1 MRWAPVEPEP
11 QTFAFRARAEGRE
24 GECEREGRRSRVSVK
39 EGFVRGEAVPPDSMG
54 PVRL

>member
-1 MRWAPVEPEP
+1 MRWAPAEPEP
-11 QTFAFRARAEGRE
+11 QTFAFRARAVGRE